1 MRLGHKLMRFQ
12 SARER
17 VKFKFVTRTRNEG
30 NVCLCIHA
38 YIVGAKEHALSTRKH
53 SKPTRVM
60 AKRVSVHIGRINAG
74 MENNSKSTKEI
85 KKNEAF

>member
-1 MRLGHKLMRFQ
+1 MYVYVYMHILL
-12 SARER
+12 ARR
-17 VKFKFVTRTRNEG
+17 STLCPQG
-30 NVCLCIHA
+30 NTVNQ
-38 YIVGAKEHALSTRKH
+38 
-53 SKPTRVM
+53 TRVM